1 MPLSYIN
8 FEDLERIIK
17 ECKLKIK
24 LKFKNVY
31 KLNEITGEYFD
42 LKGNYLGRFFRQ
54 DGVIYVMPKEN
65 LKSNL

>member
-1 MPLSYIN
+1 MFI
-8 FEDLERIIK
+8 
-17 ECKLKIK
+17 
-24 LKFKNVY
+24 